1 MELLE
6 DFRKAGRIAKEALL
20 YGKDL
25 IRKHAKLLDVT
36 EKIEGFIKQKGA
48 GLAFPMQI
56 SCNDIAAH
64 YCAFKDDP
72 LVFEDQVVCLDVGV
86 EVNGCIGDTALTVD
100 LSGEHADLVR
110 ASEEALKAA
119 TEVVALGVKISS
131 IGKAIE
137 ETIVSAGFQ
146 PVRNLSGH
154 GLGQY
159 EVHLPPNIPNYDTKE
174 DSVLEEGFIA
184 IEPFATAGVGLI
196 HEKGEPNVFMM
207 LGKKSVRVGFVR
219 DIQKEIESYQG
230 LPFTKRWL
238 LKKFSESQVSYA
250 MKQFDQLGILKSFP
264 PLVERSGGLV
274 SQAENSFYVGKEG
287 VEVLT
292 KAEGI

>member
-1 MELLE
+1 M
-6 DFRKAGRIAKEALL
+6 
-20 YGKDL
+20 
-25 IRKHAKLLDVT
+25 
-36 EKIEGFIKQKGA
+36 
-48 GLAFPMQI
+48 
-56 SCNDIAAH
+56 C
-64 YCAFKDDP
+64 
-72 LVFEDQVVCLDVGV
+72 
-86 EVNGCIGDTALTVD
+86 
-100 LSGEHADLVR
+100 
-110 ASEEALKAA
+110 
-119 TEVVALGVKISS
+119 
-131 IGKAIE
+131 
-137 ETIVSAGFQ
+137 
-146 PVRNLSGH
+146 
-154 GLGQY
+154 
-159 EVHLPPNIPNYDTKE
+159 
-174 DSVLEEGFIA
+174 
-184 IEPFATAGVGLI
+184 IEPGGPAGVGLI